1 MLQEELSEPLQIDRL
16 ELYATHSAHA
26 SGEFYQFSILLCET
40 EVQSLSTSF
49 QANYGTGT
57 PVTVF
62 SLDTLSIEWSHS
74 APGWNG
80 FDLETPFQYQGDRNL
95 IIEFRYLG
103 DDGHTV
109 NARAA
114 GLPAADRCLSAP
126 HPSSASGSFM
136 SFLTCMRIHYGSQ
149 SVHDATFGGIKTL
162 FVL

>member
-1 MLQEELSEPLQIDRL
+1 MLKEELSEPLDINRL
-16 ELYATHSAHA
+16 ELFATHSSHA
-26 SGEFYQFSILLCET
+26 EGEFYQFSILLCET
-40 EVQSLSTSF
+40 EVQSLTTSF

-74 APGWNG
+74 SPGWNG
-80 FDLETPFQYQGDRNL
+80 FDLDEPFSYQGDRNL

-114 GLPAADRCLSAP
+114 SLPAADRCLSAP

-149 SVHDATFGGIKTL
+149 SVQDATFGGIKTL

>member
-1 MLQEELSEPLQIDRL
+1 
-16 ELYATHSAHA
+16 
-26 SGEFYQFSILLCET
+26 LCET
-40 EVQSLSTSF
+40 EVQSLTSSF

-57 PVTVF
+57 PVTVS

-114 GLPAADRCLSAP
+114 DLPSADRCLSAA
-126 HPSSASGSFM
+126 HPSSASGSLM
-136 SFLTCMRIHYGSQ
+136 SFLTCMRIHYDSQ
-149 SVHDATFGGIKTL
+149 SIQGATFGGIKTL
-162 FVL
+162 FVQ